1 MMGLGPSGTALI
13 RSFEALRLVA
23 YQDGNGIW
31 TIGWGHT
38 LGVQPGQVCSTE
50 QAETW
55 FFSDVGGA
63 CSTINHMVDI
73 AINQNQFDALVS
85 LCFNIGAGHFC
96 SSTLLRVLNA
106 GNLMA
111 AADQFLVWDIVAG
124 QVSDGL
130 ARRRKTERA
139 LFVTPA

>member
-1 MMGLGPSGTALI
+1 MNLGAAGTALI
-13 RSFEALRLVA
+13 RSFESLRLVA

-38 LGVQPGQVCSTE
+38 LGVQPGQVCTTE

-55 FFSDVGGA
+55 FFFDIG
-63 CSTINHMVDI
+63 STCRAVTAEVDI
-73 AINQNQFDALVS
+73 AITQNQFDALAS
-85 LCFNIGAGHFC
+85 LCFNIGAGNFR
-96 SSTLLRVLNA
+96 SSTLLRVLNV

-111 AADQFLVWDIVAG
+111 AADQFLVWDKVAG

-130 ARRRKTERA
+130 VRRRAAERA

>member
-1 MMGLGPSGTALI
+1 M
-13 RSFEALRLVA
+13 
-23 YQDGNGIW
+23 
-31 TIGWGHT
+31 
-38 LGVQPGQVCSTE
+38 
-50 QAETW
+50 
-55 FFSDVGGA
+55 
-63 CSTINHMVDI
+63 DI

-85 LCFNIGAGHFC
+85 LCFNIGAGNFR

-111 AADQFLVWDIVAG
+111 AADQFLVWDKVAG

-130 ARRRKTERA
+130 VRRRAAERA